1 MAYAMDICRAKGC
14 YKLVLSSNQKREDA
28 HRFYEKL
35 GFTKHGY
42 SFLIEF

>member
-1 MAYAMDICRAKGC
+1 MQIAKEKGC
-14 YKLVLSSNQKREDA
+14 YKLTLSSNLRREAA
-28 HRFYEKL
+28 HAFYESL